1 MTTNLLT
8 EAKVAARI
16 GRHRYLV
23 ALDRAAGRL
32 TPQIEYAQ
40 TPTQTVRL
48 YTEVELHRYDQWLRE
63 KNLAPYRKTKKGR
76 RKR

>member
-8 EAKVAARI
+8 EAKVAASI

-32 TPQIEYAQ
+32 TPEIEYAQ
-40 TPTQTVRL
+40 TQTQTVRL
-48 YTEVELHRYDQWLRE
+48 YTETEMRRYNQWLR
-63 KNLAPYRKTKKGR
+63 KTHRAPYSQKASK
-76 RKR
+76 

>member
-1 MTTNLLT
+1 MPQSLLT

-23 ALDRAAGRL
+23 ARDRTNNRL
-32 TPQIEYAQ
+32 TPEIEYAQ

-48 YTEVELHRYDQWLRE
+48 YTEAEMRRYDAWLRDTRR
-63 KNLAPYRKTKKGR
+63 APYHRKAPK
-76 RKR
+76 

>member
-16 GRHRYLV
+16 GRHRYLI
-23 ALDRAAGRL
+23 ALDRAAGHI
-32 TPQIEYAQ
+32 TPEIEYFQ

-48 YTEVELHRYDQWLRE
+48 YTETEMRRYDQWLQKTHR
-63 KNLAPYRKTKKGR
+63 APYNRKTTK
-76 RKR
+76 

>member
-23 ALDRAAGRL
+23 ALDRAAGHL
-32 TPQIEYAQ
+32 TPEIEYAQ

-48 YTEVELHRYDQWLRE
+48 YTETEMRRYDAWLQKTHR
-63 KNLAPYRKTKKGR
+63 APYNRKAPK
-76 RKR
+76 

>member
-23 ALDRAAGRL
+23 ALDRAAGHL
-32 TPQIEYAQ
+32 TPEIEYTQ

-48 YTEVELHRYDQWLRE
+48 YTESEMRRYDEWLRE
-63 KNLAPYRKTKKGR
+63 KNLAPYQKTKKGR

>member
-23 ALDRAAGRL
+23 ALDRSAGRL
-32 TPQIEYAQ
+32 TPEIEYSQ
-40 TPTQTVRL
+40 TQTQTVRL
-48 YTEVELHRYDQWLRE
+48 YTEAEMRRYDGWLRE
-63 KNLAPYRKTKKGR
+63 KNLAPYRKTKKG
-76 RKR
+76 

>member
-32 TPQIEYAQ
+32 TPEIEYAQ
-40 TPTQTVRL
+40 TSTQTVRL
-48 YTEVELHRYDQWLRE
+48 YTEAEMRRYDRWLRTTRR
-63 KNLAPYRKTKKGR
+63 APYNRKATK
-76 RKR
+76 

>member
-23 ALDRAAGRL
+23 ALDRAAGQI
-32 TPQIEYAQ
+32 TPEIEYAQ

-48 YTEVELHRYDQWLRE
+48 YTEAEMRRYDQWLRE
-63 KNLAPYRKTKKGR
+63 TARAPYSQKASK
-76 RKR
+76 

>member
-8 EAKVAARI
+8 EAKVADRI

-23 ALDRAAGRL
+23 ALDRAAGHL
-32 TPQIEYAQ
+32 TPEIEYAQ

-48 YTEVELHRYDQWLRE
+48 YTEAEMRRYDQWLRE
-63 KNLAPYRKTKKGR
+63 THRAPYSQKASK
-76 RKR
+76 

>member
-23 ALDRAAGRL
+23 ALDRTAGRL
-32 TPQIEYAQ
+32 TPEIEYAQ

-48 YTEVELHRYDQWLRE
+48 YTEAEMRRYDAWLRE
-63 KNLAPYRKTKKGR
+63 TTRAPYNRKATK
-76 RKR
+76 